1 MAELYQA
8 VAQAIRKD
16 ELCAVVT
23 VLNGDE
29 IGRKLLVRRERKV
42 AGTSSAVAAA
52 GSLGHTALEQ
62 AALAR
67 AAEALEARR
76 TTRISLPVEDQEW
89 DLLIDVHVPQERLV
103 IVGAV
108 HIAIPLVSFARE
120 LGLYTVVIDARPIF
134 ATQDRFG
141 HVDELI
147 RSWPDE
153 ALQQMKLNESS
164 YVVTLTHDEKLDTP
178 ALICAL
184 KHPVGYIGALGSKRT
199 HAKRVAALQEA
210 GVSDEQISRIHA
222 PIGLDL
228 GGRSPGEIALAII
241 AEIVQVRN
249 HRKEAGR

>member
-1 MAELYQA
+1 MAELYHA
-8 VAQAIRKD
+8 VAQAIRQD

-23 VLNGDE
+23 VLSGDE
-29 IGRKLLVRRERKV
+29 IGRKLLVRRERK
-42 AGTSSAVAAA
+42 AEGGSSAVAAA
-52 GSLGHTALEQ
+52 GSLGHTALDQ

-67 AAEALEARR
+67 AAEAMEARR
-76 TTRISLPVEDQEW
+76 TARISLPVEEQEW
-89 DLLIDVHVPQERLV
+89 DLLIDVHAPQERLV

-153 ALQQMKLNESS
+153 ALQEMKLNESS

-184 KHPVGYIGALGSKRT
+184 NSPVGYIGALGSKRT

-210 GVSDEQISRIHA
+210 GVSDQQISRIHA

-228 GGRSPGEIALAII
+228 GGRSPGEIALAIM

-249 HRKEAGR
+249 RSKEAGR

>member
-1 MAELYQA
+1 MAELFDA
-8 VAQAIRKD
+8 AAQAIRQD

-29 IGRKLLVRRERKV
+29 IGRKLLTRRER
-42 AGTSSAVAAA
+42 AVGGSEPAVTAT
-52 GSLGHTALEQ
+52 GSLGDAALDQ
-62 AALAR
+62 AAISR
-67 AAEALEARR
+67 AAEVMEARR
-76 TTRISLPVEDQEW
+76 TTRVTLSVEDREC

-153 ALQQMKLNESS
+153 ALQEMKLNESS

-178 ALICAL
+178 ALVCAL
-184 KHPVGYIGALGSKRT
+184 DHPAGYIGALGSKRT
-199 HAKRVAALQEA
+199 HAKRVTALREA
-210 GVSDEQISRIHA
+210 GVSEEQISRIHA

-228 GGRSPGEIALAII
+228 GGRSPEEIALAIM

-249 HRKEAGR
+249 RVKETGR

>member
-1 MAELYQA
+1 MAELYHA
-8 VAQAIRKD
+8 VAQAIRSD

-42 AGTSSAVAAA
+42 EGSSSAVAAT

-67 AAEALEARR
+67 AAEAMEARQ
-76 TTRISLPVEDQEW
+76 TTRISLPVEEQEW
-89 DLLIDVHVPQERLV
+89 DLLIDVHLPQEKLV

-141 HVDELI
+141 HVHELI
-147 RSWPDE
+147 RCWPDE
-153 ALQQMKLNESS
+153 ALQEMKLNESS

-184 KHPVGYIGALGSKRT
+184 NCPVGYIGALGSKRT

-210 GVSDEQISRIHA
+210 GVSDEQIARIHA

-249 HRKEAGR
+249 RRKEAGR